1 VLLLGLF
8 RPHNDLERQFFTDPI
23 VSYLAL
29 VVLNNINSPL
39 IKVLGDSVLRKEFY
53 DIIAKFTAVD

>member
-1 VLLLGLF
+1 
-8 RPHNDLERQFFTDPI
+8 

-53 DIIAKFTAVD
+53 DIISKFTAVD